1 MIHLNKRI
9 NLSKDV
15 ATQNLKSL
23 GILENS
29 SQVVVALDASKSM
42 YALYRDGQIQALL
55 ERLLG
60 FAMAM
65 DKDKSFDLY
74 LFGNQ
79 AVKLKP
85 LTEQSI
91 EDYVSREII
100 GTHKI
105 NQATHYAPVIE
116 SVHNDF
122 FGTKDPVLVLFITDG
137 DASDKKDTQAWITQ
151 VCRQPYFFQFVGI
164 GNEQFAFLEKLDE
177 LKGRP
182 VDNAG
187 FFKAQDMEK
196 LSDVEWVSSLLTEY
210 PQWLKTLGL
219 M

>member
-23 GILENS
+23 GLLENS

-85 LTEQSI
+85 LTERSI
-91 EDYVSREII
+91 EDYVTREII

-105 NQATHYAPVIE
+105 NQATNYAPVIE

-187 FFKAQDMEK
+187 FFKAQDIEK
-196 LSDVEWVSSLLTEY
+196 LSNDELVSRLLTEY
-210 PQWLKTLGL
+210 PLWLKTAKLK
-219 M
+219 